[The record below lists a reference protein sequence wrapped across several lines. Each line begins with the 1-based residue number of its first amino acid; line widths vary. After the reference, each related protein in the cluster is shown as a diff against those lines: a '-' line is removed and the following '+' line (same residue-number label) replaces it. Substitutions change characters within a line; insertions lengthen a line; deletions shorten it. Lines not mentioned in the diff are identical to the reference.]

1 MTFLVRKEIGGSLD
15 LVGRGRKLGTVAVA
29 FKFES
34 LLVDSVRDTS
44 HFLRSP
50 SSLFSALNSRMRR
63 QDFHTHCVGLWLSS
77 AQTHRSVAIQARSRL

>member
-1 MTFLVRKEIGGSLD
+1 MWLVFGQEETGGSLD

-34 LLVDSVRDTS
+34 LIVDSVRDTS

-50 SSLFSALNSRMRR
+50 SSLFSCPQQSHEKA
-63 QDFHTHCVGLWLSS
+63 
-77 AQTHRSVAIQARSRL
+77 